1 MSCLTQEHG
10 QRSTTLRLSHDG
22 CDRGSEEAGV
32 ATAAA
37 VAAGSEHALRISAA
51 LLVGQL
57 DLTLVQCQP
66 TYIHVVRVYA
76 VD

>member
-1 MSCLTQEHG
+1 M
-10 QRSTTLRLSHDG
+10 
-22 CDRGSEEAGV
+22 A
-32 ATAAA
+32 AAAA

-66 TYIHVVRVYA
+66 TYIHVYA
-76 VD
+76 KYACKPFKY

>member
-1 MSCLTQEHG
+1 MDDLTQLVYG
-10 QRSTTLRLSHDG
+10 FV
-22 CDRGSEEAGV
+22 V
-32 ATAAA
+32 AAAAA

-66 TYIHVVRVYA
+66 TYIHVYA
-76 VD
+76 KYACKPFKY